1 MQRNAEP
8 VAISADAT
16 LERLISAFGGGEDA
30 ETVGRRS
37 LGSGMRVGEG
47 GDFLGEHALGFTRGI
62 GCTGGKQH
70 EPRGHHAVGF
80 GGEPKNGSSQLAQ
93 KSMAISRHRIAT
105 WHEASQHERRS
116 VAQIV

>member
-1 MQRNAEP
+1 VQRNAKP
-8 VAISADAT
+8 IAIGADAK
-16 LERLISAFGGGEDA
+16 LDWFGGGED
-30 ETVGRRS
+30 
-37 LGSGMRVGEG
+37 
-47 GDFLGEHALGFTRGI
+47 ALGFTRGI